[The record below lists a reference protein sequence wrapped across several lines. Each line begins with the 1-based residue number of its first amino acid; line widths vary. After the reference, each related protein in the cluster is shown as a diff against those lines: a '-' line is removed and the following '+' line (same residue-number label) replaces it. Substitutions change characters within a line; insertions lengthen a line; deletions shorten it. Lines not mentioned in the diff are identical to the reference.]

1 MNNYIFPKLGF
12 SVLVAVFVPFSA
24 TEAWDGS
31 DVQEVSYPNEDGGVI
46 RSDAQLLQT
55 SKGLQAPIR
64 EDVVDDKSVGYMN
77 SAKKR
82 KTEYKDFPYPPN
94 EDRNFPFAEGG

>member
-1 MNNYIFPKLGF
+1 MNNSIFTKFGF
-12 SVLVAVFVPFSA
+12 SVLLAVFVPLSA
-24 TEAWDGS
+24 AEAWDGS
-31 DVQEVSYPNEDGGVI
+31 DVQEVSYSSEDGGVL

-55 SKGLQAPIR
+55 YKGVRAPIR
-64 EDVVDDKSVGYMN
+64 EDVVDDKPAGYMS

-94 EDRNFPFAEGG
+94 EDKNFPFAEGG